1 MSLTLHLGLLGWALI
16 NFAGTPPLKTPE
28 VRPVE
33 VAIISEDDL
42 VRLKRGDRS
51 SKKLKTRKSEAK
63 DEAKK
68 PKPVKKRPPPRRVVT
83 APPPP
88 AAPKPPAKPQKDTI
102 AEKIA
107 ALAPPKPDPAEV
119 ALKRRKAEAAKKA
132 VEAKKRAAAAA
143 ARKKKAAEAAKKR
156 KAAAERKRRAVA
168 KKNAEERRKRQRAQ
182 KRKREAEKRRKAA
195 EKKKRQFDESRIAA
209 LLNKLPDQPRPTAGS
224 PDDNVDRKLP
234 RGAQAGAPEGRDDKL
249 TASQI
254 SMIGQLM
261 KNQTTR
267 CWNINSG
274 LQGASELVVEL
285 VVRLKPDGSLDG
297 QPTVSNR
304 RSGAAYNDA
313 ALSAMRAVIQ
323 CAPYDLPKKLYKGG
337 WDHMVVTFDPQKMF

>member
-68 PKPVKKRPPPRRVVT
+68 PKPVKRRPPPRRVVT

-107 ALAPPKPDPAEV
+107 ALAPPKPDQP
-119 ALKRRKAEAAKKA
+119 K
-132 VEAKKRAAAAA
+132 
-143 ARKKKAAEAAKKR
+143 
-156 KAAAERKRRAVA
+156 
-168 KKNAEERRKRQRAQ
+168 
-182 KRKREAEKRRKAA
+182 
-195 EKKKRQFDESRIAA
+195 SR
-209 LLNKLPDQPRPTAGS
+209 
-224 PDDNVDRKLP
+224 
-234 RGAQAGAPEGRDDKL
+234 
-249 TASQI
+249 
-254 SMIGQLM
+254 
-261 KNQTTR
+261 
-267 CWNINSG
+267 
-274 LQGASELVVEL
+274 
-285 VVRLKPDGSLDG
+285 
-297 QPTVSNR
+297 
-304 RSGAAYNDA
+304 
-313 ALSAMRAVIQ
+313 
-323 CAPYDLPKKLYKGG
+323 
-337 WDHMVVTFDPQKMF
+337 